1 LTPLARLLRERIRA
15 TGPLSLAD
23 YMGEALAHPEHGYY
37 RSRDPLGVAGDFT
50 TAPEISQMFGE
61 LIGLWCAVVWQSMG
75 SPTEVVLAEVGPG
88 RGTLMADL
96 LRAAA
101 MVPEFS
107 RAIRVHLVETSR
119 PLRAKQADRLAGVAP
134 VWHDDLS
141 TLPPGPLLLVANE
154 FFDALPVHQWI
165 RRSDGWHER
174 MVGADGDALVFVD
187 GPLAHGLTAP
197 VATEGAIFETN
208 PAARDIAA
216 AIGQRLAASG
226 GAALIID
233 YGHPASALGDTVQAV
248 RRHAYAPV
256 LEAPGEADLTAHVDF
271 QALAQAARPA
281 QCFGPVTQG
290 SFLRALGIEL
300 RCERLTRSSPDKAGE
315 IAAACRRLIDATEMG
330 TLFKA
335 LAMTQ
340 PMLPCPPGFA
350 A

>member
-15 TGPLSLAD
+15 NGPISLAD

-61 LIGLWCAVVWQSMG
+61 LIGLWCAVLWQSMG
-75 SPTEVVLAEVGPG
+75 SPAQVVLAELGPG

-101 MVPEFS
+101 MVPDFR
-107 RAIRVHLVETSR
+107 RAVSVHLVETSL
-119 PLRAKQADRLAGVAP
+119 PLRAKQAERLAGVGA
-134 VWHDDLS
+134 VWHDDIS

-174 MVGADGDALVFVD
+174 MIDADGDALVFVD
-187 GPLAHGLTAP
+187 GPLAHGLVAP

-208 PAARDIAA
+208 PDARAIAGR
-216 AIGQRLAASG
+216 IGQRLTASG
-226 GAALIID
+226 GAALLID
-233 YGHPASALGDTVQAV
+233 YGHPTSALGDTVQAV
-248 RRHAYAPV
+248 RHHAYAPV
-256 LEAPGEADLTAHVDF
+256 LESPGEADLTAHVDF
-271 QALAQAARPA
+271 QALSQAARPA
-281 QCFGPVTQG
+281 KCFGPVTQG
-290 SFLRALGIEL
+290 GFLRALGIEL
-300 RCERLTRSSPDKAGE
+300 RCERLARSSPDKAGE
-315 IAAACRRLIDATEMG
+315 IAAACRRLIDASEMG

-340 PMLPCPPGFA
+340 PMLPAPPGFA

>member
-1 LTPLARLLRERIRA
+1 VTPLARLLRERIRA
-15 TGPLSLAD
+15 NGPISLAD

-75 SPTEVVLAEVGPG
+75 SPPDVVLAELGPG

-101 MVPEFS
+101 MVPDFR
-107 RAIRVHLVETSR
+107 RAVRVHLVETSR

-134 VWHDDLS
+134 VWHDDIS
-141 TLPPGPLLLVANE
+141 TLPPGPLLLIANE
-154 FFDALPVHQWI
+154 FFDALPVRQWI
-165 RRSDGWHER
+165 RRGDGWHER
-174 MVGADGDALVFVD
+174 LVGADGEALVFVD
-187 GPLAHGLTAP
+187 GPPAQGLIAP

-208 PAARDIAA
+208 PAARDIAGW
-216 AIGQRLAASG
+216 ISRRLAADG
-226 GAALIID
+226 GAALVID

-248 RRHAYAPV
+248 RSHAYAPV
-256 LEAPGEADLTAHVDF
+256 LESPGEADLTAHVDF

-300 RCERLTRSSPDKAGE
+300 RCERLARSTPAKAGE
-315 IAAACRRLIDATEMG
+315 IATACRRLIDATEMG

-350 A
+350 P